1 MARGGARNR
10 SGPQKDENSFT
21 SAAAG
26 VVFHAL
32 PSEGYRGKAPVSP
45 VPDFSGRE
53 AEVWAELWKT
63 PQAAAWSMEPWRWRV
78 VALYVRWSVKAEDA
92 DVPAAVMGQVHRLA
106 DQIGLT
112 PAGLKENGWKI
123 APVEGE
129 QEATGTAGKA
139 RPSSRARLKV
149 VGNDG

>member
-10 SGPQKDENSFT
+10 SGPQKDENSLT
-21 SAAAG
+21 STAQG

-32 PSEGYRGKAPVSP
+32 PPEGYRGKAPESP
-45 VPDFSGRE
+45 VPDFSDRE
-53 AEVWAELWKT
+53 AEVWRSLWKT
-63 PQAAAWSMEPWRWRV
+63 PQASAWSVEPWRWRV

-123 APVEGE
+123 AQAEPE
-129 QEATGTAGKA
+129 QRSTGTTG
-139 RPSSRARLKV
+139 RPSSRTRLKV